1 MKTGKQRG
9 KRVYQL
15 KHKRIL
21 IIGSSGAGKS
31 TLSKELS
38 KKWDLPLIH
47 LDTLFW
53 NTGWVPTPKPEFR
66 KKIQVELEKDKWI
79 IDGNFDST
87 LELRASYADL
97 IIFLDFSRLLCTYR
111 VLKRAWIHRGNTR
124 PDMAPG
130 CKEKIDVEFA
140 KWVWRFPKDVRP
152 HTLNVIRN
160 VKDIDICVLRKPKEV
175 EGFLMNAPVIKNI
188 KHHRGATT

>member
-1 MKTGKQRG
+1 M
-9 KRVYQL
+9 YQL
-15 KHKRIL
+15 KYKRIL
-21 IIGSSGAGKS
+21 IVGSSGAGKS
-31 TLSKELS
+31 TLSKLLS

-53 NTGWVPTPKPEFR
+53 KEGWVPTPKPEFR
-66 KKIQVELEKDKWI
+66 EKNQAELEKDKWI

-97 IIFLDFSRLLCTYR
+97 IIFLDFSKILCTYR
-111 VLKRAWIHRGNTR
+111 VFKRALIYRGKTR

-152 HTLNVIRN
+152 HTLDILRN
-160 VKDIDICVLRKPKEV
+160 VKETDICILRNPKEV
-175 EGFLMNAPVIKNI
+175 KGFLMTAPTIKNI
-188 KHHRGATT
+188 EHHRSIST